1 MEMGT
6 LTLYAYY
13 NMHFDF
19 DCSYDDLVVGAPI
32 YAEPNRPDIGR
43 IFIFYNNKVNFHA
56 LIVHTMLLMLLYYRA
71 KD

>member
-1 MEMGT
+1 MEMGIH
-6 LTLYAYY
+6 YACIFY
-13 NMHFDF
+13 HFIIIIMYF

-56 LIVHTMLLMLLYYRA
+56 LFI
-71 KD
+71 